1 MVFSD
6 LHISIAKLKDATVIT
21 QLLNSAYRGES
32 SQQGWTTESHLIGGE
47 VRTIPKEVEELIT
60 QPDSVFLKYTTEEII
75 GCVNLQKH
83 EDKIYL
89 GMLSVKPGLQ
99 GGGIGKKLLSAAD
112 EYAKQLGCIAVYMTV
127 ISVRTELIDWYLRHG
142 FIDTNIRKPFE
153 EDGVSGNHL
162 QKLEF
167 AVLEKKL
174 QK

>member
-47 VRTIPKEVEELIT
+47 IRTIPDEVEELIT

-112 EYAKQLGCIAVYMTV
+112 EYAKQLECIAVYMTV
-127 ISVRTELIDWYLRHG
+127 ISVRTELIDWYKRHG
-142 FIDTNIRKPFE
+142 FVDTGKRKPFE
-153 EDGVSGNHL
+153 EDGISGNHL

-167 AVLEKKL
+167 SILEKKL